1 MFTLKLYQN
10 GGTLCGRTVIM
21 ECVGVWSD
29 ICAGDVRHV
38 HAFKK
43 TVGVMDEDGPSD
55 FYVGGS
61 PPPGMM
67 QSQQAPDVQ
76 TECLLPP
83 AIVRGIGGNYFDWGV
98 LENAQGKT
106 TEMFR

>member
-10 GGTLCGRTVIM
+10 GGTLGGRTVIM

-29 ICAGDVRHV
+29 KCPGEVQHIR
-38 HAFKK
+38 AFKK
-43 TVGVMDEDGPSD
+43 TVGVQDEDGHNE

-67 QSQQAPDVQ
+67 QSRQDVDVPV
-76 TECLLPP
+76 ESILPP
-83 AIVRGIGGNYFDWGV
+83 AIVLGVGGNYYDWGV